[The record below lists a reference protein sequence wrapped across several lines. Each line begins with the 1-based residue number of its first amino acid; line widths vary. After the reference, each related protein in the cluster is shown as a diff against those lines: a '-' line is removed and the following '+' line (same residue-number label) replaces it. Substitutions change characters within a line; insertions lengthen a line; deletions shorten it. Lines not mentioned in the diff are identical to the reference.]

1 MWDISSITTMSGMF
15 YGASSFNQD
24 LCLWG
29 DNFPYDDSE
38 MTSSVIQAAHF
49 KFKMTHHLISEDHFV
64 HPLVID
70 AINTDDT

>member
-29 DNFPYDDSE
+29 DNFPYDDSADDIFRN
-38 MTSSVIQAAHF
+38 SSCTFQNDPSSDQRGPFCA
-49 KFKMTHHLISEDHFV
+49 SSC
-64 HPLVID
+64 
-70 AINTDDT
+70 N

>member
-1 MWDISSITTMSGMF
+1 MSGMF

-24 LCLWG
+24 LWLWG

-38 MTSSVIQAAHF
+38 IEMTSSVIQAAHL
-49 KFKMTHHLISEDHFV
+49 KMTHHLISEDHFV
-64 HPLVID
+64 NPIVID